1 MKTSSK
7 IYLAGH
13 TGTVGSAVMRNLIAK
28 GYHNIIYA
36 TSSEL
41 DLRQQQSVEDFFAL
55 HQPEYVIDAAA
66 IVGGILANNN
76 FPYQFLVDNL
86 LIQTN
91 LMNASLRHHAEK
103 FIFLG
108 SSCVYP
114 KLSPQ
119 PIKESYLLSSELE
132 PTNEWYAI
140 AKIAGIKL
148 CEAIRKQ
155 FGNNF
160 VSLMPTNTYG
170 PNDNF
175 DLQTAHVLPSMIRKF
190 HEAKLN
196 NHAPVLLWG
205 NGTAKREFIFVD
217 DLADGV
223 VFACNHPLKESMYN
237 IGTGIDLSI
246 RELSLLIQQIVGHQG
261 PILWDETKPNGT
273 PRKVLDVSKIGNEG
287 WVAKTSLEA
296 GLQKTY
302 EWFQLHQH
310 QLRETKIG

>member
-1 MKTSSK
+1 MNTSSK

-13 TGTVGSAVMRNLIAK
+13 TGTVGSAVMRNLIGK
-28 GYHNIIYA
+28 GYRNIIYA
-36 TSSEL
+36 SSSEL
-41 DLRQQQSVEDFFAL
+41 DLRRQQSVEDFFDL
-55 HQPEYVIDAAA
+55 HKPEYVIDAAA
-66 IVGGILANNN
+66 RVGGIMANNN
-76 FPYQFLVDNL
+76 YPYQFLVDNL

-91 LMNASLRHHAEK
+91 LMNASLKYDVKK
-103 FIFLG
+103 FLFLG

-155 FGNNF
+155 FGKNF
-160 VSLMPTNTYG
+160 ISFMPTNTFG
-170 PNDNF
+170 INDNF
-175 DLQTAHVLPSMIRKF
+175 DLETAHVLPSMIRKF

-196 NHAPVLLWG
+196 DHSPVVLWG
-205 NGTAKREFIFVD
+205 DGSAKREFIYVD
-217 DLADGV
+217 DLADAI
-223 VFACNHPLKESMYN
+223 VFSCQNNLKDSIYN
-237 IGTGIDLSI
+237 IGTGLDLSI
-246 RELSLLIQQIVGHQG
+246 RELSLLVQQIVGHHG
-261 PILWDETKPNGT
+261 KILWDETKPNGT
-273 PRKVLDVSKIGNEG
+273 PRKVLDVSKLSNEG
-287 WVAKTSLEA
+287 WNARISLKD

-310 QLRETKIG
+310 QLREIKLD